1 MKKRDRAVSSAH
13 YYYSRRVLTA
23 NLRWQNFLGQLNW
36 AFEHK
41 RNGSLTKSTFYKM
54 NLISESASF
63 LSPLTSGHPPALSSS
78 SMTMNIS
85 RTPAP
90 ETWLSPHSLGST
102 ARKAL
107 DTRAIVVSDQIDPH
121 IFNLYLLNL
130 QLEKSRFSVSTINS
144 DLFPE
149 LLSWSAI
156 MDVQPT
162 SPCLQK
168 VPLDVS
174 KRDTVLTTTS
184 SLSVILDPTTLEFG
198 FDESCFDGLDDLLV
212 YSPMDAFS
220 EFCWG
225 NAIHEHDSDHAS
237 SPTPSPIKSDGRIQ
251 NVRSPLVNSPF
262 SDESDTDSDECLT
275 FMEDDKTHSP
285 IIGKDVKSVG
295 EFPSYVSYIYPFF
308 CLLANAIAKFSR
320 KR

>member
-1 MKKRDRAVSSAH
+1 
-13 YYYSRRVLTA
+13 
-23 NLRWQNFLGQLNW
+23 
-36 AFEHK
+36 
-41 RNGSLTKSTFYKM
+41 
-54 NLISESASF
+54 
-63 LSPLTSGHPPALSSS
+63 
-78 SMTMNIS
+78 MTMNIS
-85 RTPAP
+85 RTSAP
-90 ETWLSPHSLGST
+90 KTWLSPHSLDST

-174 KRDTVLTTTS
+174 KRDTVLTATL
-184 SLSVILDPTTLEFG
+184 SLSVILDPTTLDFG
-198 FDESCFDGLDDLLV
+198 FDESCFEGLDDLLV

-220 EFCWG
+220 EFCWA
-225 NAIHEHDSDHAS
+225 NAIHEDDSDHAS
-237 SPTPSPIKSDGRIQ
+237 SPTPSPVKSDGRIQ

-275 FMEDDKTHSP
+275 FMEDDKTHLP

-295 EFPSYVSYIYPFF
+295 EFSSYVSYIYPFF
-308 CLLANAIAKFSR
+308 GLLENAIAKFSR

>member
-1 MKKRDRAVSSAH
+1 
-13 YYYSRRVLTA
+13 
-23 NLRWQNFLGQLNW
+23 
-36 AFEHK
+36 
-41 RNGSLTKSTFYKM
+41 M
-54 NLISESASF
+54 NLISGSGPF
-63 LSPLTSGHPPALSSS
+63 LSPPTSGVSPS

-90 ETWLSPHSLGST
+90 EIWLSPPT

-107 DTRAIVVSDQIDPH
+107 DTRAIVVSDQIDPQ
-121 IFNLYLLNL
+121 FLDFYLPDP

-156 MDVQPT
+156 MDVRST
-162 SPCLQK
+162 SPCPQK

-174 KRDTVLTTTS
+174 KRDTVLAATL
-184 SLSVILDPTTLEFG
+184 SLSLILDPTTLEFG

-220 EFCWG
+220 EFCWAD
-225 NAIHEHDSDHAS
+225 AIHEHDANHAS
-237 SPTPSPIKSDGRIQ
+237 SPTPSPVKSAGHIQ
-251 NVRSPLVNSPF
+251 HVRSPLVDSPS
-262 SDESDTDSDECLT
+262 SDESDTDSEKCLT
-275 FMEDDKTHSP
+275 FMEDDKTHLP
-285 IIGKDVKSVG
+285 IIGKDVGSVG
-295 EFPSYVSYIYPFF
+295 EFSSYVSYTYPSF
-308 CLLANAIAKFSR
+308 CLLAKAIAFSR